1 MKSVRKT
8 TLTLV
13 VCLFAYCTAFSQQTG
28 STKPALFA
36 SFPSNIAISE
46 QSLNS
51 ILAFPQDYE
60 TTLQFGNGF
69 NFPCKV
75 LRNDANNGNVKTV
88 IIRSSAFDNAL
99 LQLSLFRDEL
109 GVFTY
114 TGRIMN
120 VRAADGYVLQKT
132 SSGTFELKKFETDA
146 VLETCA
152 Q

>member
-13 VCLFAYCTAFSQQTG
+13 VCLFACCSAFSQQTG
-28 STKPALFA
+28 SNKPALFTN
-36 SFPSNIAISE
+36 FPSNLAISE
-46 QSLNS
+46 LSLQNILSLQRDNS
-51 ILAFPQDYE
+51 

-75 LRNDANNGNVKTV
+75 ISNEMTPGHVKTV
-88 IIRSSAFDNAL
+88 IVRSASFDNAL
-99 LQLSLFRDEL
+99 FQLSLFTDEN
-109 GVFTY
+109 GATNY

-132 SSGTFELKKFETDA
+132 SSGTYELKKFETDN
-146 VLETCA
+146 VLETCF

>member
-1 MKSVRKT
+1 MKPVRKT

-28 STKPALFA
+28 SSKPSLFA

-46 QSLNS
+46 LSLQG
-51 ILAFPQDYE
+51 ILALQQDQE

-69 NFPCKV
+69 NFPCSV
-75 LRNDANNGNVKTV
+75 LRSDANIGNVKTV
-88 IIRSSAFDNAL
+88 ITRSSLFDNAL
-99 LQLSLFRDEL
+99 FQLS
-109 GVFTY
+109 VFTDERGVLNY

-120 VRAADGYVLQKT
+120 VRAADGYVLEKT
-132 SSGTFELKKFETDA
+132 SSGTFELRKFETDS

>member
-13 VCLFAYCTAFSQQTG
+13 VCLIACCSAFSQQTG

-36 SFPSNIAISE
+36 SFPSNLAISE
-46 QSLNS
+46 QSILN
-51 ILAFPQDYE
+51 ILSLQRE
-60 TTLQFGNGF
+60 QELTLQFGNGF

-75 LRNDANNGNVKTV
+75 LRTDADNARVKTV
-88 IIRSSAFDNAL
+88 IIRSSSFDNAI
-99 LQLSLFRDEL
+99 LQLSMFTDEA
-109 GVFTY
+109 GAINY

-132 SSGTFELKKFETDA
+132 SSGTYELKKFETDT